1 MNGIKFVLMT
11 KVIFISL
18 SYMLKRNV
26 LIILFT
32 FSVSSFLYSQNKE
45 TRVLI
50 SEKKTGKRIVLF
62 AENTTKDT
70 LNIFFM
76 VTPTGFRRSASRPLI
91 KDLLP
96 YKKVPLLT
104 LIKIDGVTSSYEYS
118 LIINEEE
125 RNVTVGY
132 KKEVESIEN
141 VIYKKLVLFFRDD
154 CEKCKLLFSALEKQ
168 HIQYRKFNI
177 DQNQKLY
184 NQFLK
189 FISKRYPEKE
199 KVRLP
204 VIWNKEYVLLGFDNL
219 ETLLKELE

>member
-1 MNGIKFVLMT
+1 M
-11 KVIFISL
+11 
-18 SYMLKRNV
+18 
-26 LIILFT
+26 
-32 FSVSSFLYSQNKE
+32 
-45 TRVLI
+45 
-50 SEKKTGKRIVLF
+50 
-62 AENTTKDT
+62 
-70 LNIFFM
+70 
-76 VTPTGFRRSASRPLI
+76 TPTGFRRSASRPLI

-104 LIKIDGVTSSYEYS
+104 LIKIEGVTSSYEYS